1 MERIFLKKVYFTLH
15 LGIIGEED
23 SGKEVFITYLNKNN
37 IYPTISE
44 KNEYYLIHNRVP
56 LKIKVYLATNFKELM
71 EVNKSFKNLDII
83 LITLNLYNIPSF
95 VNFNF
100 EDFNDFS
107 IKFDFRGI
115 SILSLID
122 THLTK
127 NYNRSNILR
136 IDRYSVIEKVKEY
149 DIIYFFE
156 IQNDTTDIMELFN
169 KVFDEFIFKFQLSNP
184 ELFERLKE
192 YGKNL
197 LIQNKD

>member
-1 MERIFLKKVYFTLH
+1 MKKVYFTLH

>member
-1 MERIFLKKVYFTLH
+1 MKKVYFTLH

-23 SGKEVFITYLNKNN
+23 SGKEVFLTYLDKNN
-37 IYPTISE
+37 INPTIRE
-44 KNEYYLIHNRVP
+44 KNEYYLIYNGVP
-56 LKIKVYLATNFKELM
+56 LKIKVYLARNFKELM
-71 EVNKSFKNLDII
+71 EVNKNFKNLDII

-100 EDFNDFS
+100 DDFNNFS

-149 DIIYFFE
+149 DIIYCFE